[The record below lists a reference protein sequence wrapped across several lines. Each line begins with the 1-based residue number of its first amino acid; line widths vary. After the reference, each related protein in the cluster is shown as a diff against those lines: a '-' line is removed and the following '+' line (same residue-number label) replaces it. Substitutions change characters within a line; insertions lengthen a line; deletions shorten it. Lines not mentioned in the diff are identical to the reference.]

1 MSMFTNRIVA
11 DLEQGTRPWLKPWNA
26 QHAAGRIT
34 RPLRHNSTPHRGIN
48 VLVLWVEAETH
59 GYACP
64 LWMTYRHATD
74 LGAKVRKGEH
84 GTTVVYADRFKKTQT
99 ATDGQLV
106 EQEIPFMKGYTVFN
120 CEQIEGLAPQY
131 YALAQPRTEKI
142 ERIDRA
148 EAFFANAKPD
158 VQHGGN
164 MAYYAMES
172 DRIQL
177 PPFEAFRDP
186 EAYYSTL
193 AHETTHWTKH
203 EKRLNRDF
211 GRKRFGDEG
220 YAVEELVAELGAA
233 FLCAD
238 LQLTLEPR
246 EDHAAYIANW
256 LTVLKND
263 KRAIFAAAA
272 HAERSTSF
280 LHNLQ
285 PEPKAPDDG
294 EAAT

>member
-1 MSMFTNRIVA
+1 MTANVDVYTRITNRIVA

-34 RPLRHNSTPHRGIN
+34 RPLRHYSTPYQGIN
-48 VLVLWVEAETH
+48 VLVLWAEAETH

-64 LWMTYRHATD
+64 LWMTYRQATD
-74 LGAKVRKGEH
+74 LGAQVRKGEH

-164 MAYYAMES
+164 MAYYAMQL
-172 DRIQL
+172 DRIQM
-177 PPFEAFRDP
+177 PPFEA
-186 EAYYSTL
+186 SVT
-193 AHETTHWTKH
+193 
-203 EKRLNRDF
+203 
-211 GRKRFGDEG
+211 RKRITARWPTRLRIG
-220 YAVEELVAELGAA
+220 
-233 FLCAD
+233 
-238 LQLTLEPR
+238 
-246 EDHAAYIANW
+246 
-256 LTVLKND
+256 
-263 KRAIFAAAA
+263 
-272 HAERSTSF
+272 RSTRS
-280 LHNLQ
+280 
-285 PEPKAPDDG
+285 A
-294 EAAT
+294 